1 MGEVLKI
8 YKALEEKLGGENAK
22 IVAEAI
28 ESLIEHK
35 TYEAKTKL
43 KEELVK
49 ELATKYDLQ
58 LTEQSLRALIE
69 QCRGELQA
77 QIEQVRGELKA
88 EIEQVRGELKAEIEQ
103 VRGEL
108 KAEIKLV
115 RVEIQNV
122 KNELLKW
129 MIALF
134 IGQATFIVG
143 LVFTL
148 VKLLKG

>member
-1 MGEVLKI
+1 MVEVLKI

-22 IVAEAI
+22 AVAEAI
-28 ESLIEHK
+28 EKLIESK
-35 TYEAKTKL
+35 TLESKNQL

-69 QCRGELQA
+69 QLRGEFQT

-88 EIEQVRGELKAEIEQ
+88 EIEQVKGELKAEIER
-103 VRGEL
+103 V
-108 KAEIKLV
+108 KAD
-115 RVEIQNV
+115 
-122 KNELLKW
+122 LLKW
-129 MIALF
+129 LIVLF

-148 VKLLKG
+148 IKLLGKG